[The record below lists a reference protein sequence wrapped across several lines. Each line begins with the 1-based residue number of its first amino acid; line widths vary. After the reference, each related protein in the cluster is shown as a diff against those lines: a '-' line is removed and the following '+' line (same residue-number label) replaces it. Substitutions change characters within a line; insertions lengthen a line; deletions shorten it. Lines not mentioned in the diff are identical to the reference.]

1 MNAPSAGFLNRVLEH
16 RFTVLTATLVFYVFV
31 LWPTPETSP
40 VWDQVT
46 RIVLS
51 GVVLTSVYACLE
63 RRYVLVPLIGISLL
77 ALGLIWFGG
86 ERAVSGNVSIAR
98 HLSMASIL
106 AFTAF
111 VVLADIASAPRV
123 TRDTVMGAISAYL
136 LIGLVFALLY
146 SAQYIYSSEAFDL
159 PLHATGRIEQ
169 GGSDALVRVFS
180 YFSFVTLTTLGYG
193 EVLPVTA
200 GSQAAATGE
209 AIIGQVFLAVTVARI
224 VALQISHG
232 ARKS

>member
-1 MNAPSAGFLNRVLEH
+1 MNAPGTGRFDWVLEQ
-16 RFTVLTATLVFYVFV
+16 RFTVLTATLMFYLFV

-46 RIVLS
+46 RVVLS
-51 GVVLTSVYACLE
+51 AVVLTSVYACVK
-63 RRYVLVPLIGISLL
+63 RRHLLIPLIGISLL

-86 ERAVSGNVSIAR
+86 ERAVSENVSIAR

-111 VVLADIASAPRV
+111 VVLADIVSTPRV

-146 SAQYIYSSEAFDL
+146 SAQYVYYPEAFDL
-159 PLHATGRIEQ
+159 PLLTTARIEE
-169 GGSDALVRVFS
+169 GGSDALVRVFT

-193 EVLPVTA
+193 EVLPVNP
-200 GSQAAATGE
+200 GSQATAAAE
-209 AIIGQVFLAVTVARI
+209 AIIGQVFLAVTVARM
-224 VALQISHG
+224 VALQITHG
-232 ARKS
+232 TKKT